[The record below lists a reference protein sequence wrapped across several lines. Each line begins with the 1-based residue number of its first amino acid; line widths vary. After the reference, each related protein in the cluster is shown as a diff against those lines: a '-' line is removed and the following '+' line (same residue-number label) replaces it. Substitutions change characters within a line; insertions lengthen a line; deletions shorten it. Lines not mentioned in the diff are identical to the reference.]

1 MKFSLLLALFWPDDV
16 AKAVETVLGCEKQR
30 ADAHYCR
37 EACREATQ
45 EWRLVFCEHS
55 RLALTAGQ
63 PIWLGAMGPLPSPL
77 CTCS

>member
-1 MKFSLLLALFWPDDV
+1 MKFSLLLALFCPDDV

-45 EWRLVFCEHS
+45 EWRLVF
-55 RLALTAGQ
+55 
-63 PIWLGAMGPLPSPL
+63 
-77 CTCS
+77 